1 MYTGMSRVI
10 SFRTDDEVA
19 DVIDRVVAESD
30 EDVSRALV
38 TKRLVEEAVEARET
52 PLWFQ
57 LGMSNH
63 DAAQLRDL
71 QKTGET
77 EKDVTRRLLGEALE
91 ARDEDVLDAIGASD
105 ELREA
110 VEEHR
115 EDGESLDG
123 AAERLLRAGVEAD
136 TSDPDLKERISIG
149 IAVAGIGLTFVL
161 AYIRYGFVVPA
172 LLAVAV
178 VLYLT
183 AYPALDAAATRALD
197 VARSVRG

>member
-1 MYTGMSRVI
+1 MYTGMSGVI
-10 SFRTDDEVA
+10 SFRTDDEVV
-19 DVIDRVVAESD
+19 DTVDRIAEQSD

-52 PLWFQ
+52 RLWFQ

-71 QKTGET
+71 QNTGET
-77 EKDVTRRLLGEALE
+77 EEDVARRLLTDALE

-123 AAERLLRAGVEAD
+123 AVERLLRAGVDA
-136 TSDPDLKERISIG
+136 SDLDPLRVRIQLLAG
-149 IAVAGIGLTFVL
+149 VLGYTVAVAWATVVGGPVSIVAAAVL
-161 AYIRYGFVVPA
+161 ASVFVV
-172 LLAVAV
+172 
-178 VLYLT
+178 
-183 AYPALDAAATRALD
+183 AYTRFRPLGGLSAW
-197 VARSVRG
+197 G